1 MAANR
6 APGRYDVDPPKP
18 RNDAYTGLLSIS
30 FVAMLIACLLLLID
44 WFSFPQQK
52 PPRVALP
59 AVKAVNVPKGGGDP
73 VIKEE
78 MKKDD
83 AKKEEMKK
91 DDAKKEE
98 MKKDDAKKE
107 EMKKDDAKKDDAKK
121 E

>member
-6 APGRYDVDPPKP
+6 SPGRYQDADPPKP

-30 FVAMLIACLLLLID
+30 FVAMLIGCLLLLID

-52 PPRVALP
+52 PAKVTLP
-59 AVKAVNVPKGGGDP
+59 AVKAVAVPKVGEPAPKVEPKKAEEKEPPAKG
-73 VIKEE
+73 KEE
-78 MKKDD
+78 MKK
-83 AKKEEMKK
+83 EEM
-91 DDAKKEE
+91 
-98 MKKDDAKKE
+98 KKE